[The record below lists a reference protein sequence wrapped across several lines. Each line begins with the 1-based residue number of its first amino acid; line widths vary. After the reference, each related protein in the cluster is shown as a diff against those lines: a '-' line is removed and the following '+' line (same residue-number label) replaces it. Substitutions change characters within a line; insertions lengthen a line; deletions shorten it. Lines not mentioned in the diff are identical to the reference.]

1 MILIALTVSADFAI
15 AYKKVDI
22 RISPYSRTI
31 HVFVALP
38 EWITAYL
45 MIEALYFIKS
55 DQQMTVSNRQIVLLL
70 VAVLAYA
77 ISNTL
82 N

>member
-1 MILIALTVSADFAI
+1 MILIALSVSADFAI
-15 AYKKVDI
+15 AYKNDDI
-22 RISPYSRTI
+22 QSSYSRTV

-55 DQQMTVSNRQIVLLL
+55 D
-70 VAVLAYA
+70 
-77 ISNTL
+77 
-82 N
+82 

>member
-1 MILIALTVSADFAI
+1 MILIALSVSADFAI
-15 AYKKVDI
+15 AYKSFDI
-22 RISPYSRTI
+22 QSPYSRTV

-38 EWITAYL
+38 EWVTAYL

>member
-1 MILIALTVSADFAI
+1 MILIALSVSADFAI
-15 AYKKVDI
+15 AYKRVDTKK
-22 RISPYSRTI
+22 PYSRTV

-70 VAVLAYA
+70 IAVLVYA

>member
-1 MILIALTVSADFAI
+1 MILIAFTVSADFAI

-22 RISPYSRTI
+22 RQSSFSRTV

>member
-1 MILIALTVSADFAI
+1 MILIALSVSADFAI
-15 AYKKVDI
+15 AYKRVDTLK
-22 RISPYSRTI
+22 PYSRTV

-55 DQQMTVSNRQIVLLL
+55 D
-70 VAVLAYA
+70 
-77 ISNTL
+77 
-82 N
+82 